1 MSIEV
6 NCEMVQNPLYYQRN
20 FGDRYLAGMRINCRL
35 TPFLMRIN
43 HDDYNF
49 IMKCLFWNITYD
61 DNADGYLFDP
71 VIRKDKQN
79 RETADT
85 SQPMYCNV
93 QMDRIIL
100 CITEREV
107 PLTVLFLDG
116 LDLAL
121 TLSNG
126 GMNMIFQMKN
136 LFGTHLSAS

>member
-85 SQPMYCNV
+85 S
-93 QMDRIIL
+93 
-100 CITEREV
+100 
-107 PLTVLFLDG
+107 
-116 LDLAL
+116 
-121 TLSNG
+121 
-126 GMNMIFQMKN
+126 
-136 LFGTHLSAS
+136 